1 MRLHPGI
8 LYRQPLDGA
17 LDLVGTKASRTDVN
31 MARSTVNNSFYA
43 LDVGIPGT
51 VAPAMGVRHLDTER
65 DALATTCTFGHSA
78 CTSFK

>member
-1 MRLHPGI
+1 MQDLFSRLDSARYLTGTQAAGAGVDI
-8 LYRQPLDGA
+8 LR
-17 LDLVGTKASRTDVN
+17 GTIHD
-31 MARSTVNNSFYA
+31 SFYA